1 MDKAYGCD
9 RCQLTHTHTHTHTHK
24 WFIDQVRSSAE
35 SSATALELAERGLSC
50 VYDMFRFEREGA
62 PSLSLS
68 DLQASIEDGTYPLAP
83 AFEAVVVTAAA
94 APPPAAFELPAWDDD
109 YTSQPALRGAD
120 AVEQARRWVQKGV
133 IEPTCLRA
141 VEQAV
146 AGTHQSSLA
155 SHTFVVMGANSAMG
169 PFTTLLALGA
179 TVVAVDLNRP
189 EVQVCVCACVRE
201 RGTERQRDRDR
212 DKVAPSTPFHL
223 FRTTDP
229 LPPPRMRFL

>member
-1 MDKAYGCD
+1 
-9 RCQLTHTHTHTHTHK
+9 
-24 WFIDQVRSSAE
+24 
-35 SSATALELAERGLSC
+35 
-50 VYDMFRFEREGA
+50 MFRFEREGA
-62 PSLSLS
+62 PSLSLA
-68 DLQASIEDGTYPLAP
+68 DLQASIEDGTYPLAT

-94 APPPAAFELPAWDDD
+94 APPASSSQPSQPPAAFELPAWDDD
-109 YTSQPALRGAD
+109 YNSQPALRGAD
-120 AVEQARRWVQKGV
+120 AVEQARRWAQKGV

-189 EVQVCVCACVRE
+189 EVQVCMCMCVCV
-201 RGTERQRDRDR
+201 
-212 DKVAPSTPFHL
+212 
-223 FRTTDP
+223 
-229 LPPPRMRFL
+229 